1 MIKLGNRKLWKAEGI
16 MSVSSIGGA
25 VGSGSDGS
33 VSTQGLSIQDFLQL
47 FLSQLTFQD
56 PLQPVDNTQFLAQ
69 LAEFTNIEQTQ
80 VISDNIS
87 GLLTLES
94 NNQAISLIGH
104 TVEATANNTTLT
116 GTVTTVSLANGA
128 TTLTL
133 SQTDGTPVE
142 GLSLSQVTLV
152 R

>member
-1 MIKLGNRKLWKAEGI
+1 